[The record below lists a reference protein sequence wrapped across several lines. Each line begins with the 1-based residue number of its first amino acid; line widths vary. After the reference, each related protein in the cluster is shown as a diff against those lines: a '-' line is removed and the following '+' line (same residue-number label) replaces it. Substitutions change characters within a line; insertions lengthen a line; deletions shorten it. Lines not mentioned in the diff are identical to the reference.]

1 MTAVFTDHAVANLQ
15 LMASTTA
22 EKAELSDLMMRLR
35 DLRGSDDIR
44 AHGGRDLA
52 RVGDIQVYL
61 FPSGPLQVV
70 LTTSQRK
77 PDTVVVTAVY
87 RGADQP
93 AANEVVPD
101 AILST
106 MKETADP

>member
-15 LMASTTA
+15 LMATTTA

-52 RVGDIQVYL
+52 WAIFRCIYSHL
-61 FPSGPLQVV
+61 APYRSS
-70 LTTSQRK
+70 SQPHSESR
-77 PDTVVVTAVY
+77 T
-87 RGADQP
+87 Q
-93 AANEVVPD
+93 
-101 AILST
+101 SS
-106 MKETADP
+106 